1 MPRLST
7 TAQTSLLGHTHHK
20 KPCEGPE
27 LFTPGFPAPPP
38 PSRPASPCMFFRG
51 GVCVCVFFRKHPSSL
66 SENLFF
72 FFLDSKTSYR
82 LFSVKFRVTEK
93 KRRMV
98 RHKTAFVSFSL
109 LSSSQKLI
117 ASSLNHIK
125 LLTFGHFLTQKMAVL
140 YSSAENLLPGWLSY
154 PHTEGLSLIRAHQLC
169 RETRCK
175 QSAVLLAR
183 RPSKFIP
190 PALNVIP
197 VS

>member
-27 LFTPGFPAPPP
+27 LFTPRFPAAPP
-38 PSRPASPCMFFRG
+38 PSRPASPCTFFRG
-51 GVCVCVFFRKHPSSL
+51 CVCMCVLSLTPFFSFRKT
-66 SENLFF
+66 FF
-72 FFLDSKTSYR
+72 FPPLGSKTSYR
-82 LFSVKFRVTEK
+82 LFSLKFRVTKK

-109 LSSSQKLI
+109 SSSSQKLI

-140 YSSAENLLPGWLSY
+140 YSSA
-154 PHTEGLSLIRAHQLC
+154 
-169 RETRCK
+169 
-175 QSAVLLAR
+175 
-183 RPSKFIP
+183 
-190 PALNVIP
+190 
-197 VS
+197 